1 MKIKNSEKAAERIR
15 KAVEDKEQII
25 IFADSDL
32 DGSASAV
39 ILKETID
46 NLLDKE
52 HLKTAVFFPR
62 RGEEGYGL
70 NEKAL
75 AAIVSQFK
83 GKGVIITLDC
93 GITNF
98 EEIKKAKENG
108 FTVIVVDHHQA
119 IGKLPQADIIVDPRQ
134 EGETGVFKDYANAG
148 VTFKLAEEILKE
160 KMSPL
165 LRKSFLELVALAT
178 ISDMMPEVEENKEF
192 IIQGLADIE
201 KSERPA
207 FKSLF
212 FLIKLDNFNSK
223 RDWISKINSVLNSSK
238 MEGHTIAV
246 YSFLTESDY
255 EKAGIMAKE
264 LMADSEQKHRE
275 ITALTDEIGQRILNG
290 SLIFDGSPDW
300 NIEYLGAVASR
311 LCNRFERPVF
321 LYQKYEEFSRG
332 TVRVPKGMDA
342 VKAMEN
348 CQELLVTF
356 GGHPPAAGFTVE
368 NKNLERFK
376 QCLLDYF
383 DKKSQS

>member
-52 HLKTAVFFPR
+52 HLKQLFFPR

-119 IGKLPQADIIVDPRQ
+119 IGKLPQADIIVDPKQ

-165 LRKSFLELVALAT
+165 LRKSFLELVSFWL
-178 ISDMMPEVEENKEF
+178 
-192 IIQGLADIE
+192 L
-201 KSERPA
+201 
-207 FKSLF
+207 
-212 FLIKLDNFNSK
+212 FLI
-223 RDWISKINSVLNSSK
+223 
-238 MEGHTIAV
+238 
-246 YSFLTESDY
+246 
-255 EKAGIMAKE
+255 
-264 LMADSEQKHRE
+264 
-275 ITALTDEIGQRILNG
+275 
-290 SLIFDGSPDW
+290 
-300 NIEYLGAVASR
+300 
-311 LCNRFERPVF
+311 
-321 LYQKYEEFSRG
+321 
-332 TVRVPKGMDA
+332 
-342 VKAMEN
+342 
-348 CQELLVTF
+348 
-356 GGHPPAAGFTVE
+356 
-368 NKNLERFK
+368 
-376 QCLLDYF
+376 
-383 DKKSQS
+383 